1 MLFLDYKLSYCAL
14 VGAYSDIVK
23 SHLHVCCLVLNFSSL
38 NTTPFQGSNKHK
50 QIVKLELRR
59 KTVFVWM
66 LGRAAAAGH
75 NCDDAASFKPEEPYK
90 SH

>member
-1 MLFLDYKLSYCAL
+1 MLNVFLMSAGWCLLQHCQ
-14 VGAYSDIVK
+14 IK